1 MNIIILD
8 DYQDAVRK
16 LPCAAKLSDLNAKV
30 FTNTVKGIGQLSIR
44 LRDAE
49 VLVLIRERT
58 RFPRQLLEKLPKLR
72 LIAQTGRVGEHI
84 DVDACTHQGCSL
96 ADGTVDERA
105 VTVECPCHGSVFDIE
120 TGEPV
125 EGPAEDPVP
134 IFEARIV
141 DGWVEVTSSPRDA

>member
-1 MNIIILD
+1 MDFIRVAALGEIPEGEARAYDLAD
-8 DYQDAVRK
+8 VRVAVARVE
-16 LPCAAKLSDLNAKV
+16 SHV
-30 FTNTVKGIGQLSIR
+30 FAFG
-44 LRDAE
+44 
-49 VLVLIRERT
+49 
-58 RFPRQLLEKLPKLR
+58 
-72 LIAQTGRVGEHI
+72 
-84 DVDACTHQGCSL
+84 DACTHQGCSL

-141 DGWVEVTSSPRDA
+141 DGWVEVTSAPRDV